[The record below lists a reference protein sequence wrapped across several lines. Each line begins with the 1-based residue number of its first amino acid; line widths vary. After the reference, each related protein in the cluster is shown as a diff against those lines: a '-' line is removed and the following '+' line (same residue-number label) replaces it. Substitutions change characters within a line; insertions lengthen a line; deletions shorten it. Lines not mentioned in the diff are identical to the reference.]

1 MEKVVISNAE
11 VADAKPDAELPIRI
25 EPMLAS
31 PIPWWARLALWPF
44 ITLLPLLCIFA
55 IVLRVAI
62 RGLPPR
68 TRFAWTAFLA
78 TLLSTSG
85 LITCAAF
92 VLVISFAPAPS
103 FISRN
108 LVDLDER
115 TSFVQLPTAAAMSA
129 KEASENLKPLVA
141 VISPERRS
149 WFGGQDL
156 PSGTIGAGSLLSANT
171 AGYLL
176 ITARHVLDASYPTRD
191 KTPRALLAM
200 ASGTWCSGEVVAQH
214 KYLDLSLLWVPR
226 SSGHAEFVQPLA
238 ARKDVS
244 EGENISVIGH
254 PEGLRFT
261 LSTGV
266 ISRVSG
272 DIVQLTA
279 PVSPG
284 NSGGPVFDDHGN
296 LVAIVTS
303 MVDKHMD
310 PNAENLNFAVL
321 ADALRRAT
329 DWDYFGGG
337 QHYMTD
343 FLDHSREMRQEA
355 KSIHESAQGQK

>member
-1 MEKVVISNAE
+1 MEKVIISNAE
-11 VADAKPDAELPIRI
+11 IAEAKPDAELPVRI
-25 EPMLAS
+25 QPRLAS
-31 PIPWWARLALWPF
+31 PIPWWARLALWPLV
-44 ITLLPLLCIFA
+44 TVLPLLCLIA
-55 IVLRVAI
+55 IIVRVAI

-68 TRFAWTAFLA
+68 TRFAWTAFFT
-78 TLLSTSG
+78 TLLTSSG
-85 LITCAAF
+85 LVTCAAF
-92 VLVISFAPAPS
+92 VLMISFAPAPS
-103 FISRN
+103 FVSRN
-108 LVDLDER
+108 LVELDEK
-115 TSFVQLPTAAAMSA
+115 TSFVQLPTAVAMSP

-141 VISPERRS
+141 VISPERRN
-149 WFGGQDL
+149 WFGEDL
-156 PSGTIGAGSLLSANT
+156 ASGIIGAGTLLSANT

-176 ITARHVLDASYPTRD
+176 ITARHVLGAYPARE
-191 KTPRALLAM
+191 KALRALVAM
-200 ASGTWCSGEVVAQH
+200 ASGTWCSAEVVAQN

-226 SSGHAEFVQPLA
+226 SSGHAEFLQPLA
-238 ARKDVS
+238 AMKDVR
-244 EGENISVIGH
+244 EGENVSVIGH

-261 LSTGV
+261 LSTGI

-321 ADALRRAT
+321 ADALRRSA
-329 DWDYFGGG
+329 DWDYFAGG
-337 QHYMTD
+337 QGYVND
-343 FLDHSREMRQEA
+343 FLNRSRHMQQEF
-355 KSIHESAQGQK
+355 KSSSGDSQGRK